1 MTPNRFILQV
11 SLLAALVGCVAT
23 PGTGPGNGTPATGT
37 PTLSREALAF
47 NAGGDVPNDVR
58 TLTLGNPG
66 SEALELTLS
75 VTGANAAQ
83 FGLSST
89 AVSLE
94 AGGSA
99 EVSVTFTP
107 SADLGPETATLV
119 VAGGAE
125 TQEVELGG
133 LSVRGQEGTNE
144 PSLQWILDTLGLT
157 VQTGDPDPATSQLVV
172 PGTESFVG
180 DEVAGQLFTRA
191 DPTQPV
197 TVEVVAAFGVADVA
211 PVFTF
216 GTYAATA
223 GTPALQEL
231 LRIPIS
237 PNVNGQRLEPIV
249 TTATGTQTGVISFE
263 PPAETFGFYSFWP
276 TTRFFGER
284 TVYTEDARNTFDPL
298 AHHVRAYPLRDRSG
312 ATVPD
317 AFVLATDESNR
328 LGDYN
333 DAVVV
338 VRNVRSVAP

>member
-1 MTPNRFILQV
+1 MTPNRIFQV
-11 SLLAALVGCVAT
+11 SLLTALVGCVAT
-23 PGTGPGNGTPATGT
+23 PGPGTGTPATGI

-47 NAGGDVPNDVR
+47 NAGGDVPSDVR

-83 FGLSST
+83 FGLPGT
-89 AVSLE
+89 ALSLE
-94 AGGSA
+94 AGESA
-99 EVSVTFTP
+99 DVSVIFTP
-107 SADLGPETATLV
+107 SADLGPGAATLL

-125 TQEVELGG
+125 TQEVPLGG

-144 PSLQWILDTLGLT
+144 PSLQWILDTLGLG
-157 VQTGDPDPATSQLVV
+157 VQTGDPDPTTSQLVP
-172 PGTESFVG
+172 PGTNAFAG

-191 DPTQPV
+191 DPAQPV
-197 TVEVVAAFGVADVA
+197 TLEVVAAFGVANVA

-223 GTPALQEL
+223 GTPTLQEL

-237 PNVNGQRLEPIV
+237 PNVNGQRLEPTV
-249 TTATGTQTGVISFE
+249 TTATGTQTGSISFE
-263 PPAETFGFYSFWP
+263 PPAATFGFYSFWP
-276 TTRFFGER
+276 TTRFFDAR

-298 AHHVRAYPLRDRSG
+298 AHHVRAYPLRDRRG
-312 ATVPD
+312 AVTPD

-338 VRNVRSVAP
+338 VRNVRPTVP

>member
-1 MTPNRFILQV
+1 MTPNRFVQV
-11 SLLAALVGCVAT
+11 FMLAALAGCVET
-23 PGTGPGNGTPATGT
+23 PGPGTGTPATGT
-37 PTLSREALAF
+37 PTLSREAMAF
-47 NAGGDVPNDVR
+47 NAGGDVRSDVR

-66 SEALELTLS
+66 SGALELTLS
-75 VTGANAAQ
+75 VTGTDAAQ
-83 FGLSST
+83 FGLSSPSL
-89 AVSLE
+89 SLE

-99 EVSVTFTP
+99 DVSVTFTP
-107 SADLGPETATLV
+107 SADLGPGTATLV
-119 VAGGAE
+119 VAGGAD
-125 TQEVELGG
+125 TPEVPLGG

-144 PSLQWILDTLGLT
+144 PSLQWILDTLGLG

-172 PGTESFVG
+172 PGTENFVG
-180 DEVAGQLFTRA
+180 EEVAGQLFTRA
-191 DPTQPV
+191 DPAQPV
-197 TVEVVAAFGVADVA
+197 TLEVVAAFGVADVA

-231 LRIPIS
+231 LSIPIS
-237 PNVNGQRLEPIV
+237 PNVNGQRLEPTV
-249 TTATGTQTGVISFE
+249 TTQAGTQTGALSFE
-263 PPAETFGFYSFWP
+263 PPADTFGFYSFWP
-276 TTRFFGER
+276 TTRFFDAR

-312 ATVPD
+312 TLVPD

-338 VRNVRSVAP
+338 VRNVRPSVP

>member
-1 MTPNRFILQV
+1 MTPNRFLHV
-11 SLLAALVGCVAT
+11 SLLVALVGCVAT
-23 PGTGPGNGTPATGT
+23 PGPGDGDGTPATGT

-58 TLTLGNPG
+58 TLTLSNPEA
-66 SEALELTLS
+66 EALELTLS
-75 VTGANAAQ
+75 VTGANAVQ
-83 FGLSST
+83 FGLPGT

-99 EVSVTFTP
+99 EISVTFTP
-107 SADLGPETATLV
+107 SANFGPGTATLL

-125 TQEVELGG
+125 TQEVALGG

-144 PSLQWILDTLGLT
+144 PSLQWILQTLGLS
-157 VQTGDPDPATSQLVV
+157 VQTGDPDPTTSQLVV

-180 DEVAGQLFTRA
+180 EEVAGQLFTRA
-191 DPTQPV
+191 DPAQPV
-197 TVEVVAAFGVADVA
+197 TLEVVAAFGVANVA
-211 PVFTF
+211 PVFIF
-216 GTYAATA
+216 GTYAATV
-223 GTPALQEL
+223 GPPALQER
-231 LRIPIS
+231 LRVPID
-237 PNVNGQRLEPIV
+237 PNVNGQRLEPTF
-249 TTATGTQTGVISFE
+249 TTSTGPQTGSLSFE
-263 PPAETFGFYSFWP
+263 PPAATFGFYSFWP

-298 AHHVRAYPLRDRSG
+298 AHHVRTYPLRDRSG

-338 VRNVRSVAP
+338 VRNVRPTVP

>member
-1 MTPNRFILQV
+1 MTLRILQV

-23 PGTGPGNGTPATGT
+23 PGPGSGGTVTGT

-83 FGLSST
+83 FGLPGT
-89 AVSLE
+89 ALRLE

-99 EVSVTFTP
+99 DVSVTFTP
-107 SADLGPETATLV
+107 SADLGPGTATLL

-125 TQEVELGG
+125 TQEAELGG

-144 PSLQWILDTLGLT
+144 PSLQWILDTLGLGIR
-157 VQTGDPDPATSQLVV
+157 TGDPDPSTSQLVL
-172 PGTESFVG
+172 PGTNAFTG
-180 DEVAGQLFTRA
+180 DEVAGQLFARA
-191 DPTQPV
+191 DPAQPV
-197 TVEVVAAFGVADVA
+197 TVEVVAAFGVANVA
-211 PVFTF
+211 PVYTF
-216 GTYAATA
+216 GTYSATA
-223 GTPALQEL
+223 GTPTLQEL
-231 LRIPIS
+231 HRNPIS
-237 PNVNGQRLEPIV
+237 PNVNGQRLEPTV
-249 TTATGTQTGVISFE
+249 TTATGSQTGSISFE
-263 PPAETFGFYSFWP
+263 PPAATFGFYSFWP

-298 AHHVRAYPLRDRSG
+298 AHHVRAYPLRNRSG

-333 DAVVV
+333 DAVIV
-338 VRNVRSVAP
+338 VRNVRPTAP